1 MKLCESSVCTGCLAC
16 VNSCP
21 KMALSISKDDEG
33 FYVPSLLVEKC
44 IECGTCERSCPIL
57 NVIEKKRVK
66 QYGYAI
72 WSRNKILRK
81 ESSSGGIFSELAL
94 YILKSGGVVFGA
106 AFTSNFTVSH
116 IMIDKEDDLAK
127 LRGSKY
133 LQSNIHESYKA
144 VRSVLKEGR
153 MVLFSGAPCQVAGLY
168 GYLQRDYS
176 NLVTCDF
183 VCHGVPSPNV
193 FLKYKEWLENCY
205 KSSFISYTF
214 RDKRNSW
221 SWYNTKAIF
230 ESGEVYFGNWF
241 KDPFIRLFL
250 RDNILRKSC
259 YQCRFANMERV
270 SDITL
275 ADFWGYVATCKEEKN
290 TDEGISMLLINTSK
304 GRNLVDLVKNQTICF
319 ERDSIVISKSQKS
332 LSSTWNEPVTRSEFW
347 LDFQNMNFD
356 EIIAKWGYPER
367 RNFPQY
373 LISEYGSNTV
383 VKSLCWVY
391 YRINIVFFKLISFFN
406 RRFT

>member
-153 MVLFSGAPCQVAGLY
+153 MVLFSGA
-168 GYLQRDYS
+168 
-176 NLVTCDF
+176 NL
-183 VCHGVPSPNV
+183 
-193 FLKYKEWLENCY
+193 
-205 KSSFISYTF
+205 
-214 RDKRNSW
+214 
-221 SWYNTKAIF
+221 
-230 ESGEVYFGNWF
+230 
-241 KDPFIRLFL
+241 
-250 RDNILRKSC
+250 
-259 YQCRFANMERV
+259 
-270 SDITL
+270 
-275 ADFWGYVATCKEEKN
+275 
-290 TDEGISMLLINTSK
+290 
-304 GRNLVDLVKNQTICF
+304 
-319 ERDSIVISKSQKS
+319 
-332 LSSTWNEPVTRSEFW
+332 RS
-347 LDFQNMNFD
+347 
-356 EIIAKWGYPER
+356 AR
-367 RNFPQY
+367 
-373 LISEYGSNTV
+373 S
-383 VKSLCWVY
+383 
-391 YRINIVFFKLISFFN
+391 
-406 RRFT
+406 

>member
-1 MKLCESSVCTGCLAC
+1 MPVSYTHLDV
-16 VNSCP
+16 
-21 KMALSISKDDEG
+21 
-33 FYVPSLLVEKC
+33 Y
-44 IECGTCERSCPIL
+44 
-57 NVIEKKRVK
+57 KRQ

-221 SWYNTKAIF
+221 SWYNT
-230 ESGEVYFGNWF
+230 
-241 KDPFIRLFL
+241 
-250 RDNILRKSC
+250 C
-259 YQCRFANMERV
+259 
-270 SDITL
+270 
-275 ADFWGYVATCKEEKN
+275 
-290 TDEGISMLLINTSK
+290 LLYTS
-304 GRNLVDLVKNQTICF
+304 RCV
-319 ERDSIVISKSQKS
+319 
-332 LSSTWNEPVTRSEFW
+332 
-347 LDFQNMNFD
+347 
-356 EIIAKWGYPER
+356 
-367 RNFPQY
+367 
-373 LISEYGSNTV
+373 
-383 VKSLCWVY
+383 
-391 YRINIVFFKLISFFN
+391 
-406 RRFT
+406 